1 MIYRYAAR
9 CVNSLPL
16 SNGRWS
22 LFFLYIYIYI
32 LFFFLFFLIFIKYF
46 FYTFHFVFRE
56 FCFILFLFICRWR
69 FSSYETLMQ
78 YVNASC
84 YLRIIKCIGWNIC
97 HVYSVCA
104 YFLNSSN
111 KSCEIILYQL
121 LIVYIWFRWTY
132 IRSLRVESIFWS
144 DGICILRPFCRWR
157 PRIHRKTIV
166 FAIYDHDDKS
176 IGHRCFERGRNFIK
190 VTNYSIYS
198 NYR

>member
-1 MIYRYAAR
+1 MSFVLFYFYLYVVDDFLATK
-9 CVNSLPL
+9 
-16 SNGRWS
+16 RWCS
-22 LFFLYIYIYI
+22 
-32 LFFFLFFLIFIKYF
+32 
-46 FYTFHFVFRE
+46 
-56 FCFILFLFICRWR
+56 
-69 FSSYETLMQ
+69 TLMQ
-78 YVNASC
+78 AVIYVSLNA
-84 YLRIIKCIGWNIC
+84 IGWNIC